1 MLTAISRK
9 INNADDVEKRQM
21 VVYNGFGLV
30 RPD

>member
-1 MLTAISRK
+1 MLTEISRK
-9 INNADDVEKRQM
+9 VSSADDVEERQI